1 MITRLLNNLRN
12 IVVAEQR
19 LPSGQERPY
28 VGIHMQC
35 CNVYVRAYANHD
47 HSAFVGWC
55 ARCAT
60 QVRIPIVEEGGS
72 TDRFFG
78 AT

>member
-1 MITRLLNNLRN
+1 M
-12 IVVAEQR
+12 AEHK
-19 LPSGQERPY
+19 LPSPQERPY
-28 VGIHMQC
+28 VGVHMQC

-47 HSAFVGWC
+47 LSAYVGWC
-55 ARCAT
+55 ARCAS

-72 TDRFFG
+72 SDRFFG